1 MQNGDFMKIVI
12 LDKKSMGDDI
22 STAPLEAFG
31 EVVVYGST
39 SAQEL
44 FPRIA
49 DAEVIVLN
57 KVKITKEAFS
67 AAKKLRL
74 VCEFATGFDN
84 IDLAAARENGVA
96 VTNVPGYSTESV
108 ALYTMATVLSL
119 FTHMRE
125 YNDYV
130 KDGSYTASGVPNLLT
145 PVYHELAGKTW
156 GIVGCGNIGRRVAEI
171 ANAFG
176 CKVIVNKRTPVED
189 LTCVDIE
196 TLCKE
201 SDIITVHCPLNDGTR
216 HLINKNTLSL
226 MKPTAVLYNAA
237 RGAVLNEAD
246 VADAVLEGKLGAFGS
261 DVYSAEPM
269 PEDHP
274 FQKIKNEKNVLLTPH
289 AAWAAV
295 EARERCLSIICENIK
310 SFLAGERKNRVD

>member
-1 MQNGDFMKIVI
+1 MKIVI
-12 LDKKSMGDDI
+12 LDKKSMGEDI
-22 STAPLEAFG
+22 SERPLEAFG
-31 EVVVYGST
+31 EVVVYGGT
-39 SAQEL
+39 SPEQLHA
-44 FPRIA
+44 RIA

-57 KVKITKEAFS
+57 KVKLNADAFA

-84 IDLAAARENGVA
+84 IDLAAARAHGVA

-125 YNDYV
+125 FNDYV
-130 KDGSYTASGVPNLLT
+130 RSGAYTASGVPNLLV

-171 ANAFG
+171 AKAFG
-176 CKVIVNKRTPVED
+176 AKVLVNKRTPVED
-189 LTCVDIE
+189 LACVDIE
-196 TLCKE
+196 TLCRE

-216 HLINKNTLSL
+216 HLINKERLAL

-246 VADAVLEGKLGAFGS
+246 VAEAVLSGKIGAFGS
-261 DVYSAEPM
+261 DVYSVEPM

-274 FQKIKNEKNVLLTPH
+274 FFKIKDLGNVLLTPH

-295 EARERCLSIICENIK
+295 EARERCLSIICENIT
-310 SFLAGERKNRVD
+310 SFLEGGRQNRVD

>member
-1 MQNGDFMKIVI
+1 MKIVI

-22 STAPLEAFG
+22 SDAPLEAFG
-31 EVVVYGST
+31 EVVVYGAT
-39 SAQEL
+39 APEEL
-44 FPRIA
+44 HARLA
-49 DAEVIVLN
+49 DAEVVVLN
-57 KVKITKEAFS
+57 KVKLNADAFA

-84 IDLAAARENGVA
+84 IDLAAAREHGVA

-125 YNDYV
+125 FNEYV
-130 KDGSYTASGVPNLLT
+130 RSGAYTASGVPNLLV
-145 PVYHELAGKTW
+145 PVYHELAGKTF

-171 ANAFG
+171 AKAFG
-176 CKVIVNKRTPVED
+176 ARVLVNKRTPVED
-189 LTCVDIE
+189 LACVDIE
-196 TLCKE
+196 TLCRE
-201 SDIITVHCPLNDGTR
+201 SDIITVHCPLNEGTR
-216 HLINKNTLSL
+216 HLINKKRLAL

-246 VADAVLEGKLGAFGS
+246 VADAVLAGQIGAFGS

-269 PEDHP
+269 PADHP
-274 FQKIKNEKNVLLTPH
+274 FQRIKDMKNVLLTPH

-295 EARERCLSIICENIK
+295 EARERCLSIICENIT
-310 SFLAGERKNRVD
+310 SYLEGGRKNRVD

>member
-1 MQNGDFMKIVI
+1 MKIVV
-12 LDKKSMGDDI
+12 LDKKAIGADI
-22 STAPLEAFG
+22 SAAPLEAFG
-31 EVVVYGST
+31 EVVEYDST
-39 SAQEL
+39 APAEL
-44 FPRIA
+44 NARIA

-57 KVKITKEAFS
+57 KVKLNKEAFA

-74 VCEFATGFDN
+74 VCEFATGYDN

-119 FTHMRE
+119 FTNLRTF
-125 YNDYV
+125 NDYV
-130 KDGSYTASGVPNLLT
+130 KDGSYTASGVPNLLV

-171 ANAFG
+171 AKAFG
-176 CKVIVNKRTPVED
+176 CRVIVNKRTPVED

-196 TLCKE
+196 TLCRE
-201 SDIITVHCPLNDGTR
+201 SDVITVHCPLNDGTR
-216 HLINKNTLSL
+216 HLINKDTLAL

-246 VADAVLEGKLGAFGS
+246 VADAVLSKTIGAFGS
-261 DVYSAEPM
+261 DVYSVEPM
-269 PEDHP
+269 PADHP
-274 FQKIKNEKNVLLTPH
+274 FQSIKDLENVLLTPH

-295 EARERCLSIICENIK
+295 EARERCLSIICDNIR
-310 SFLAGERKNRVD
+310 SYLAGGRNNRVD

>member
-1 MQNGDFMKIVI
+1 MKIVV
-12 LDKKSMGDDI
+12 LDKKAIGADI
-22 STAPLEAFG
+22 SAAPLEAFG
-31 EVVVYGST
+31 EVVEYDST
-39 SAQEL
+39 APAEL
-44 FPRIA
+44 NARIA

-57 KVKITKEAFS
+57 KVKLNKEAFA

-74 VCEFATGFDN
+74 VCEFATGYDN

-119 FTHMRE
+119 FTNLRTF
-125 YNDYV
+125 NDYV
-130 KDGSYTASGVPNLLT
+130 KDGSYTASGVPNLLV

-171 ANAFG
+171 AKAFG
-176 CKVIVNKRTPVED
+176 CRVIVNKRTPVED

-196 TLCKE
+196 TLCRE
-201 SDIITVHCPLNDGTR
+201 SDVITVHCPLNDGTR
-216 HLINKNTLSL
+216 HLINKNTLAM

-246 VADAVLEGKLGAFGS
+246 VADAVLAKTIGAFGS
-261 DVYSAEPM
+261 DVYSVEPM
-269 PEDHP
+269 PADHP
-274 FQKIKNEKNVLLTPH
+274 FQKIKNLENVLLTPH

-295 EARERCLSIICENIK
+295 EARERCLSIICDNIR
-310 SFLAGERKNRVD
+310 SYLAGGRNNRVD

>member
-1 MQNGDFMKIVI
+1 MKIVI
-12 LDKKSMGDDI
+12 LDKKSMGEDI
-22 STAPLEAFG
+22 SEHPLLRFG
-31 EVVVYGST
+31 EVEVYGAT
-39 SAQEL
+39 EKGEL
-44 FPRIA
+44 CERIA

-57 KVKITKEAFS
+57 KVKITAEALA

-74 VCEFATGFDN
+74 ICEFATGFDN
-84 IDLAAARENGVA
+84 IDLAAARAKGVA

-119 FTHMRE
+119 VTHMRE

-130 KDGSYTASGVPNLLT
+130 KDGSYTASGVPNLLV

-171 ANAFG
+171 ARAFG
-176 CKVIVNKRTPVED
+176 MRVIVNKRTPVED

-196 TLCKE
+196 TLCRE
-201 SDIITVHCPLNDGTR
+201 SDIISVHCPLNDGTR
-216 HLINKNTLSL
+216 HLINKKTLSL

-237 RGAVLNEAD
+237 RGAVLNEED
-246 VADAVLEGKLGAFGS
+246 VAEAVLAGQIGAFGS
-261 DVYSAEPM
+261 DVYSVEPM

-274 FQKIKNEKNVLLTPH
+274 FQRIKNEKNVLLTPH

-295 EARERCLSIICENIK
+295 EARERCLSIICENIE
-310 SFLAGERKNRVD
+310 SFLDGGRKNRVD

>member
-1 MQNGDFMKIVI
+1 MKIVI
-12 LDKKSMGDDI
+12 LDKKAMGYDL
-22 STAPLEAFG
+22 SEKPLETFG
-31 EVVVYGST
+31 EVVVHAAT
-39 SAQEL
+39 SPEEL
-44 FPRIA
+44 ASRIA
-49 DAEVIVLN
+49 DAEVVVLN
-57 KVKITKEAFS
+57 KVKLNAAAFD

-74 VCEFATGFDN
+74 VCEFATGYDN
-84 IDLAAARENGVA
+84 IDLAAARAHGVA

-125 YNDYV
+125 FNDYV
-130 KDGSYTASGVPNLLT
+130 RDGSYTASGVPNLLV

-171 ANAFG
+171 AKAFG
-176 CKVIVNKRTPVED
+176 ARILVNKRTPVSD
-189 LTCVDIE
+189 LPCVDIE
-196 TLCKE
+196 TLCRE
-201 SDIITVHCPLNDGTR
+201 SDVITVHCPLNDGTH
-216 HLINKNTLSL
+216 HLINKERLAL

-246 VADAVLEGKLGAFGS
+246 VADAVLSGKIGAFGS
-261 DVYSAEPM
+261 DVYSVEPM
-269 PEDHP
+269 PADHP

-295 EARERCLSIICENIK
+295 EARERCLSIICENIAAFF
-310 SFLAGERKNRVD
+310 SGARKNRVD

>member
-1 MQNGDFMKIVI
+1 MKIVV
-12 LDKKSMGDDI
+12 LDKKAMGEDI
-22 STAPLEAFG
+22 SVSPLEAFG
-31 EVVVYGST
+31 EVVTYGAT
-39 SAQEL
+39 SAEEL
-44 FPRIA
+44 AERIA

-57 KVKITKEAFS
+57 KVKITADAFA

-74 VCEFATGFDN
+74 VCEFATGYDN
-84 IDLAAARENGVA
+84 IDLAAAKAHGVA

-125 YNDYV
+125 FNEYV
-130 KDGSYTASGVPNLLT
+130 RNGSYTASGVPNLLV

-171 ANAFG
+171 AKAFG
-176 CKVIVNKRTPVED
+176 ARVIVNKRTPVED

-196 TLCKE
+196 TLCRE
-201 SDIITVHCPLNDGTR
+201 SDIITVHCPLNEGTR
-216 HLINKNTLSL
+216 HLINKQTLSL
-226 MKPTAVLYNAA
+226 MKPTAILYNAA

-246 VADAVLEGKLGAFGS
+246 VADAVLEGKIGAFGS
-261 DVYSAEPM
+261 DVYSVEPM

-274 FQKIKNEKNVLLTPH
+274 FQKIKDRDNVLLTPH

-295 EARERCLSIICENIK
+295 EARERCLSIICDNIR
-310 SFLAGERKNRVD
+310 SYLAGEKNNRVD